1 MSTSDSPVRLVSSIG
16 HGDIQDDNNESNTIT
31 PSWAEFNALA
41 QQTRAM
47 QERID
52 TIEKQ
57 QHQQQQPASI
67 VDEGVGLL
75 GSDDD
80 TKKSPTTHQQRTL
93 GEASHLTEST
103 VEAMYDEYELP
114 ESSYS
119 LLMTEKILSVP
130 FFTGIFSAFLS
141 MFALILA
148 LKNELDNG
156 ERGNFLG
163 LPAGVPEEVRLAQYF
178 GIFIGVLMEDEIP
191 TGLELIGKG
200 VEQRMVS
207 ASKSTRHLYA
217 EEGIDMKRIVLP
229 ALLRLLIGY
238 TFLFALFLVVVQ
250 ESTVLDIFFDVL
262 ALEFVESIDDVI
274 FAISKRGESV
284 LRRFMDIAYCFYT
297 HFLYTQ

>member
-16 HGDIQDDNNESNTIT
+16 HGDIQDDNNESNTTT

-57 QHQQQQPASI
+57 QQQQPASI

-80 TKKSPTTHQQRTL
+80 NKSPHQQRTL
-93 GEASHLTEST
+93 GVASHLTEST

-274 FAISKRGESV
+274 FAISKRGELV
-284 LRRFMDIAYCFYT
+284 LRRFMDIAYCFYYT

>member
-1 MSTSDSPVRLVSSIG
+1 MSSDSPVRLVSSIG
-16 HGDIQDDNNESNTIT
+16 HGAIQDDNNESNTTT

-57 QHQQQQPASI
+57 QQQKPASI

-75 GSDDD
+75 GSDEDN
-80 TKKSPTTHQQRTL
+80 KSPTTHQQRTL
-93 GEASHLTEST
+93 GVASHLTEST

-119 LLMTEKILSVP
+119 LLMTEKIVSVP

-156 ERGNFLG
+156 EQGNFLG

-207 ASKSTRHLYA
+207 ASRSTRHLYA

-274 FAISKRGESV
+274 FSISKRGELV
-284 LRRFMDIAYCFYT
+284 LRRFMEITYSYCLYT
-297 HFLYTQ
+297 HFLFTH

>member
-16 HGDIQDDNNESNTIT
+16 HGDIQDDNNESNTT
-31 PSWAEFNALA
+31 APSWAEFNALA

-47 QERID
+47 QERIA

-57 QHQQQQPASI
+57 QQQQQQPGSI

-75 GSDDD
+75 GSDEDN
-80 TKKSPTTHQQRTL
+80 KSPHQQRTL
-93 GEASHLTEST
+93 GVASHLTEST

-119 LLMTEKILSVP
+119 LLMTEKILSIP

-156 ERGNFLG
+156 EPGNFLG

-274 FAISKRGESV
+274 FAISKRGELV
-284 LRRFMDIAYCFYT
+284 LR
-297 HFLYTQ
+297 